1 VSQREKCVCV
11 CACVCVRVRACG
23 LVREDT
29 LLNGNGY
36 FTHHFGDTFSISLPS
51 IRAGMSDEETAI
63 FLANMSAEERT
74 KFQTAMRHAASADAS
89 DRSISN
95 FEITSNFVTASR
107 GMQVRVTPAC
117 PLSLN

>member
-1 VSQREKCVCV
+1 MSQKEKMCV
-11 CACVCVRVRACG
+11 CARSRACG

-36 FTHHFGDTFSISLPS
+36 FTHHFITFIINLPS
-51 IRAGMSDEETAI
+51 ICAGMSDEQIEI
-63 FLANMSAEERT
+63 FLANMGAEERT

-107 GMQVRVTPAC
+107 GMQVV
-117 PLSLN
+117 SLQHVLALN